1 MVNKEEGR
9 TVELDVKL
17 KKITNL
23 TQENRAR
30 EEYLTV
36 RSVDML
42 HVITPF

>member
-1 MVNKEEGR
+1 MVNKKEGR

-23 TQENRAR
+23 TQENRAS

-36 RSVDML
+36 SRMDML
-42 HVITPF
+42 HVITRF